1 MKNVIC
7 RLESLSPFDLRGTA
21 EHLSAM
27 AEKGWH
33 LEHVG
38 KCFWRYRRA
47 DPARVHYAVTCPPA
61 AGEDGD
67 LGDRLFFQELCAAAG
82 WEAVTDW
89 AKLQIYASEQENPTP
104 LETDGALLL
113 DRVHSSMRRTYLRD
127 CWFTAGALILLLLL
141 LLYTMLSQPRSF
153 FLSSVELLVT
163 AICPLFLLG
172 TLWAAGIYYRWRRRS
187 LRSVEEGGPL
197 AAVPRSYR
205 FLKYLSRVLLLLLA
219 LTLASI
225 VLSPESSEDSF
236 HLALILLLNLLISA
250 LLFPLLGWLERK
262 GMSLG
267 YRFLSAFLALLVILL
282 CLGYCAPRLS
292 LRANSPPPP
301 SYTWDDREWDAE
313 PQSLPLT
320 VEDLTGKPWDHVR
333 RNTYPDGRSP
343 LTAQTAYGERAA
355 REDGTEAYLYY
366 SVLDA
371 REGFVCRTI
380 RAGLLDVSPAH
391 AYSPE
396 DPAPW
401 GAEAVYRHF
410 WNDGAVNTWLLVWPG
425 RVARVHTEDTPE
437 AEQKALIA
445 ARLAPEDWKEETT

>member
-425 RVARVHTEDTPE
+425 RAARGHTEGTPE

>member
-27 AEKGWH
+27 AEKGWR

-47 DPARVHYAVTCPPA
+47 APARVHYAVTCPPA

-89 AKLQIYASEQENPTP
+89 AELQIYASEQENPTP

-113 DRVHSSMRRTYLRD
+113 DRVHGSMRRTYLRD
-127 CWFTAGALILLLLL
+127 CWFTAGALTVLLFL
-141 LLYTMLSQPRSF
+141 LLYTMLRQPRSF

-187 LRSVEEGGPL
+187 LRSVEEGGAL
-197 AAVPRSYR
+197 ATVPRSCR

-236 HLALILLLNLLISA
+236 HLALVLLLNLLISA

-282 CLGYCAPRLS
+282 CLAYCAPRLS

-343 LTAQTAYGERAA
+343 LAAQTAYGERAA

-396 DPAPW
+396 APAPW
-401 GAEAVYRHF
+401 GAEAAYYRP
-410 WNDGAVNTWLLVWPG
+410 WNGEWLLCWPG
-425 RVARVHTEDTPE
+425 RIVTLSTENLPLGDG
-437 AEQKALIA
+437 QKALIS
-445 ARLAPEDWKEETT
+445 ARLAPEDWKEETA